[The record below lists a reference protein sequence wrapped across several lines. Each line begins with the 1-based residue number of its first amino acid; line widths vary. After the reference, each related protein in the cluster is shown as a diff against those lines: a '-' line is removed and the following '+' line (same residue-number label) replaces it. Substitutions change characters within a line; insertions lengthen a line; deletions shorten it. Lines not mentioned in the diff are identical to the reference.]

1 MPTKLTDFLLKLA
14 DNAHLGK
21 VATDLAPGAIVTLA
35 VLILLSGFT
44 RLEIFPYAHLR
55 EYQEHA
61 QSARDTLAV
70 LERQARAL
78 QDSVAVAT
86 AARRPSLEAALKYVE
101 SRRTAEAPALAELT
115 KQEKEAATLVKNL
128 DILSDHFM
136 SLFII
141 GFLIGFLMAQV
152 SGAVFYNG
160 SFYRHFKKTHAD
172 VNKTLYSGD
181 DAGLKNA
188 DRVKHRT
195 ITYYQLKV
203 GKDFVDRLPDLE
215 VNYYR
220 YLEVAMNMILPLGL
234 LAIALVGVGLRAG
247 TLRTMMLLAVPCIVA
262 AVLLYRN
269 ARAQYVGYMLK
280 KADVIQAVQ
289 EEGGFKLKL
298 PRD

>member
-1 MPTKLTDFLLKLA
+1 MPTQLTDFLLKFA

-21 VATDLAPGAIVTLA
+21 VATDLTPGAIVTLA

-44 RLEIFPYAHLR
+44 HLEIFPYARLR
-55 EYQEHA
+55 EYHERA
-61 QSARDTLAV
+61 QSAHDTLAA
-70 LERQARAL
+70 LDRQAQAL
-78 QDSVAVAT
+78 QDSLAIAT
-86 AARRPSLEAALKYVE
+86 AAQRSRIDVRLKQVE
-101 SRRTAEAPALAELT
+101 SRRTAQAPTFVELT
-115 KQEKEAATLVKNL
+115 KQEQEAATLAKNL

-136 SLFII
+136 SLFIV
-141 GFLIGFLMAQV
+141 GFLVGFLMAQV

-160 SFYRHFKKTHAD
+160 LFYRYFKRNHGD

-220 YLEVAMNMILPLGL
+220 YLEVAMNLIVPLGL
-234 LAIALVGVGLRAG
+234 LAIALGAVGLSGG
-247 TLRTMMLLAVPCIVA
+247 TRTMLLFALLCILA
-262 AVLLYRN
+262 TVLLYRN